1 MFSIIQAAG
10 WPIWF
15 LIFASIAA
23 IAIII
28 ERFVSL
34 QQKKILPPSL
44 LEEAMAVSTNKMPSS
59 DIIQKLAGSSL
70 MGGIFAAG
78 IRAVQQTP
86 NATEADIRNAMERSG
101 HLATH
106 IMERF
111 LPALATIASTGPL
124 LGLFGTVIGMIEIFG
139 AEQVAGQG
147 DPTAVAHGIS
157 VALYNTA
164 FGLLVAIV
172 AYLFHHYFRSRV
184 ESYILLMEQNS
195 ERFARHL
202 IRFVERK
209 K

>member
-1 MFSIIQAAG
+1 LFSIIQAAG

-15 LIFASIAA
+15 LIFTSVAA
-23 IAIII
+23 IAIIV
-28 ERFVSL
+28 ERFINL
-34 QQKKILPPSL
+34 QQKKIFPPSL
-44 LEEAMAVSTNKMPSS
+44 LEEAMTVSTSKIPSS
-59 DIIQKLAGSSL
+59 DIIQKLAASSL
-70 MGGIFAAG
+70 LGGVFAAG
-78 IRAVQQTP
+78 LRAIQQTP
-86 NATEADIRNAMERSG
+86 NATEADIRNSMESSG
-101 HLATH
+101 HLAIH

-111 LPALATIASTGPL
+111 LPALATIASTAPL

-139 AEQVAGQG
+139 AEQVAGQS

-164 FGLLVAIV
+164 FGLLIAIA

-184 ESYILLMEQNS
+184 EDYILIMEQNS

-202 IRFVERK
+202 VRFVERK

>member
-15 LIFASIAA
+15 LIFSSIAA
-23 IAIII
+23 IAIIV
-28 ERFVSL
+28 ERFVNL
-34 QQKKILPPSL
+34 QQKKIIPPTL
-44 LEEAMAVSTNKMPSS
+44 LEEAMAVSANKIPSS

-70 MGGIFAAG
+70 LGGIFASG
-78 IRAVQQTP
+78 FRAIQQTP
-86 NATEADIRNAMERSG
+86 NATESDVRNAMESSG
-101 HLATH
+101 HLAIH
-106 IMERF
+106 LMERF
-111 LPALATIASTGPL
+111 LPALATIASTAPL

-139 AEQVAGQG
+139 AEQVAGQS

-164 FGLLVAIV
+164 FGLLIAIL

-184 ESYILLMEQNS
+184 DDYILIMEQSS

-202 IRFVERK
+202 VKFVEQK

>member
-15 LIFASIAA
+15 LIFSSIAA
-23 IAIII
+23 IAIIV
-28 ERFVSL
+28 ERFINL
-34 QQKKILPPSL
+34 QQKKIMPPSL
-44 LEEAMAVSTNKMPSS
+44 LEEAMTVSANKVPSS
-59 DIIQKLAGSSL
+59 DIIQKLAASSL
-70 MGGIFAAG
+70 MGGVLASG
-78 IRAVQQTP
+78 LRAVQQTP
-86 NATEADIRNAMERSG
+86 NATETDVRNAMESSG
-101 HLATH
+101 HLAIH
-106 IMERF
+106 ILERF
-111 LPALATIASTGPL
+111 LPALSTIASTAPL

-139 AEQVAGQG
+139 AEQVAGQN

-164 FGLLVAIV
+164 FGLLVAII

-184 ESYILLMEQNS
+184 EDYILILEQNS